1 LRGSTE
7 IVSGDPRAQVSKWPS
22 GLDLGADWTLGA
34 TNIVVGPRFRLDGGV
49 GDGALAGGS
58 LLLDAGY
65 WFR

>member
-1 LRGSTE
+1 MNDRDSIAKGGNILFTGSL
-7 IVSGDPRAQVSKWPS
+7 W
-22 GLDLGADWTLGA
+22 LGADWTLGG
-34 TNIVVGPRFRLDGGV
+34 TNIIVGPRFRLDGGI